1 MKKILI
7 SLFLYTLM
15 GVWSTSAQAAIDIN
29 VTLNSTNFPDA
40 NLRKALAEAYN
51 MKEGD
56 EFQDLGIP
64 KLTISNKNISSLK
77 GLELIAG
84 KMFIYLDCSHNNLK
98 EINLYSPENFY
109 SGHVQQL
116 FCSYNQLTS
125 LDVSKLNITVL
136 DCSNNQLKTL
146 TFDEKDM
153 EERMWSIDCSY
164 NQLTTLDVYHAK
176 NLQTL
181 ECSYNQLT
189 NIHLA
194 NYEQTAL
201 TKLNCIGNKL
211 KTLTVMAYTN
221 LKTLYCVGN
230 ELTTLN
236 VSNLTHLQEIK
247 CDANQL
253 TGLNTSSVTDLVTLS
268 CSSNK
273 ISYLVLPARLEE
285 LSCSHNELKELDVS
299 ENRWL
304 TTLDCSY
311 NRLTSLKLNPTKAL
325 FDFSCQGNQLNGANI
340 RSLINSICPE
350 TKKHTFYFVDMT
362 YENEGN
368 SMSESEVQELQ
379 QKNWYPQ
386 ILVVKN
392 TPWIDYRGV
401 SEYDLQITGVPVT
414 VNNQGDILGDGRF
427 SYDEASNTLTVKKGP
442 KDGIGIKFTS
452 TSSNP
457 IISSHIPGLT
467 IRFEDNAT
475 LTSSSTPL
483 RLYSDATLTAPKAD
497 TYVYLDGEQVGIY
510 CQGANVT
517 LDGVYVES
525 RLGQYGIYNY
535 ENVKTLTLKNDA
547 GLWVE
552 GTERAIHNFNIQMND
567 GIQIIDPAGG
577 IAKNGTVYW
586 KDGNTVAKSVYIGK
600 PVEHS
605 YLYVD
610 GTEVTKDNKDDI
622 LGDGTFSYNPS
633 SRTLT
638 INKSYT
644 SRNTLNQVIK
654 NSGVNN
660 LIINVP
666 GDVTLSGPDMT
677 YSDII
682 SLTYNTTITGGGTL
696 RVITK
701 DQSKCGIYISY
712 GNTLTIADVTVEAE
726 GKNGISGYVSSTLVV
741 TDATVHAKSTLTSNG
756 AAIEGFSTITLNG
769 VSYLDPEGAYVDKD
783 GYLVDAL
790 GNRASEVT
798 IGVKAYDLWLSGTRV
813 TVNNQDDIL
822 GDGNFSYAPED
833 NKLTVKGSLKTN
845 DEHGIQNQINGLTI
859 YVAKDA
865 AIEATGYKAAIV
877 VMSYTTITGP
887 GLLTLRSNNDCGIYA
902 SKDATVVLD
911 NANLDINGYWG
922 IAGTGRGSE
931 QLRIYDSTV
940 KAVSTSDEGA
950 ICDFKGYLSIGGTIK
965 VPAGGYTKDGAVVDK
980 DGKVAKEVQ
989 IIKAFKLSVLGYPVD
1004 VDNCGDILGDG
1015 SASYDPENNRLTLWD
1030 ITVDK
1035 AGAQLVNSLID
1046 GLIIDVAGKVDVT
1059 VGSTL
1064 YIGLIDLNDA
1074 STTITGSGNL
1084 MLKGARNESCGTI
1097 FTRASSLT
1105 IENLTTDL
1113 EGKIQSAGASTLTVK
1128 NANIHVKDDYTAA
1141 VLNFKDLK
1149 LEGCSILSPT
1159 DGQVKNGTVV
1169 DANGNVAKDV
1179 KVGTFNRADVNRD
1192 GTVDSADIVA
1202 VIKEMPDGDKKA
1214 DVNND
1219 GAIDSADIVA
1229 VIKAMK

>member
-7 SLFLYTLM
+7 SLLLCILF
-15 GVWSTSAQAAIDIN
+15 GAWSVSAQAGVIF
-29 VTLNSTNFPDA
+29 NSTNFPDA
-40 NLRKALAEAYN
+40 NLRKALMEALN
-51 MKEGD
+51 LSGGEDFDDVLGVACL
-56 EFQDLGIP
+56 DLSG
-64 KLTISNKNISSLK
+64 KNIKSAK

-84 KMFIYLDCSHNNLK
+84 NRFFQLLIDNNELTELD
-98 EINLYSPENFY
+98 LYSPDNKYLKKF
-109 SGHVQQL
+109 
-116 FCSYNQLTS
+116 SYLSCKGNKLTS
-125 LDVSKLNITVL
+125 LDVSNLKLQYLTCN
-136 DCSNNQLKTL
+136 DNQLKTL
-146 TFDEKDM
+146 TFG
-153 EERMWSIDCSY
+153 EENIKELKVLQCQN
-164 NQLTTLDVYHAK
+164 NQLTTLDLYHAV
-176 NLQTL
+176 NLEGL
-181 ECSYNQLT
+181 HCYNNSLT

-201 TKLNCIGNKL
+201 TYLDCSFNKL
-211 KTLTVMAYTN
+211 TSLSVSAYRN
-221 LKTLYCVGN
+221 LEYLYCIDNQLRTLYFSDDMYSLKEISCDKN
-230 ELTTLN
+230 QLIALN
-236 VSNLTHLQEIK
+236 VSKLSGLQELLCSYNK
-247 CDANQL
+247 L
-253 TGLNTSSVTDLVTLS
+253 TYLTLPTNYLLRLN
-268 CSSNK
+268 CS
-273 ISYLVLPARLEE
+273 Y
-285 LSCSHNELKELDVS
+285 NELKELDVS
-299 ENRWL
+299 KGILSE
-304 TTLDCSY
+304 LDCSY
-311 NRLTSLKLNPTKAL
+311 NRLTSLIVGPSIKVI
-325 FDFSCQGNQLNGANI
+325 SCQGNRLSGAKVK
-340 RSLINSICPE
+340 SFINSLPALSSN
-350 TKKHTFYFVDMT
+350 TKLCFVDET

-644 SRNTLNQVIK
+644 SSNTLNPVIK
-654 NSGVNN
+654 NGGVDN

-682 SLTYNTTITGGGTL
+682 SLTYYNTTITGGGTL

-701 DQSKCGIYISY
+701 DQRACGIYIGY
-712 GNTLTIADVTVEAE
+712 GKILTIADVTVEAE

-790 GNRASEVT
+790 GKRAAEVT

-822 GDGNFSYAPED
+822 GDGNFSYDPED

-1064 YIGLIDLNDA
+1064 YYGLIDLNDA